1 MGEYLGVIAIIVFSI
16 ISVYLISRIR
26 LIPTNKIGMIKR
38 YGVYY
43 KPIAPGLYFLVPFV
57 DRLVLYDI
65 NRELHLNREIIE
77 INGEP
82 KISLSITVNYRI
94 VDERDYHDNNVDQF
108 MREVLVEVVKNYAQ
122 RYGTLG
128 ISQQK
133 IALQA
138 RLKGVMMEIVVDW
151 GIEISSFELLSVL
164 EVPSYKRY
172 SA

>member
-1 MGEYLGVIAIIVFSI
+1 MKEYIGVIAIIVFSI

-82 KISLSITVNYRI
+82 KISLSVTVNYRI

-108 MREVLVEVVKNYAQ
+108 MREVLVEVVKDYAE

-138 RLKGVMMEIVVDW
+138 RLKGIMMERIVDW
-151 GIEISSFELLSVL
+151 GIELASVELLSVL
-164 EVPSYKRY
+164 EVPTYKRY

>member
-1 MGEYLGVIAIIVFSI
+1 M
-16 ISVYLISRIR
+16 
-26 LIPTNKIGMIKR
+26 IPANKIGMIKR

-43 KPIAPGLYFLVPFV
+43 KPIAPGVHFLIPFV
-57 DRLVLYDI
+57 DQLVVYDI

-82 KISLSITVNYRI
+82 RVSLSMYIHYRI

-108 MREVLVEVVKNYAQ
+108 MREVLVEVVHQYVS
-122 RYGTLG
+122 RFGSMG

-133 IALQA
+133 LALQA
-138 RLKGVMMEIVVDW
+138 RLKGVMLEKIVEW
-151 GIEISSFELLSVL
+151 GIELSSFEVLSVI
-164 EVPSYKRY
+164 EIPSQKVY

>member
-138 RLKGVMMEIVVDW
+138 RLKGIMMERIVDW
-151 GIEISSFELLSVL
+151 GIELASVELLSVL
-164 EVPSYKRY
+164 EVPTYKRY
-172 SA
+172 KA

>member
-1 MGEYLGVIAIIVFSI
+1 MKEYIGVIAIIVFSI

-82 KISLSITVNYRI
+82 KISLSVTVNYRI

-108 MREVLVEVVKNYAQ
+108 MREVLVEVVKKYAE

-138 RLKGVMMEIVVDW
+138 RLKGIMMERIVDW
-151 GIEISSFELLSVL
+151 GIELASVELLSVL
-164 EVPSYKRY
+164 EVPTYKRY